1 MNLTKF
7 NETIKSLGEFFD
19 GTNINMRTVDNDKTI
34 VRIEDKKSDYVIC
47 ELYFDNTITVENDG
61 LTVYVDY
68 SYANYFINE
77 LSEAEL
83 SAVKAIIAMFEKE
96 N

>member
-7 NETIKSLGEFFD
+7 NETIKSIGEFFD
-19 GTNINMRTVDNDKTI
+19 GTNINMRTVDNNKTI

-47 ELYFDNTITVENDG
+47 ELYFDNTITVEKGG
-61 LTVYVDY
+61 LAVYVDY
-68 SYANYFINE
+68 SWANYFINE

-83 SAVKAIIAMFEKE
+83 SAVKSIIAIFEKE